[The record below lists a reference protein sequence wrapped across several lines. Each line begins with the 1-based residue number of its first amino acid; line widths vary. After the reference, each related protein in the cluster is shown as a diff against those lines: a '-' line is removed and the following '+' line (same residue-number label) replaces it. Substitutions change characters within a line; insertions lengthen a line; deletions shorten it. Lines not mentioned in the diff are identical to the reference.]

1 MQGLKREITL
11 SIKCDQKKNLAIP
24 ITTVYNNLGAFEKM

>member
-11 SIKCDQKKNLAIP
+11 SIKCDQKNPVIP

>member
-11 SIKCDQKKNLAIP
+11 SIKCDQKNLVIP
-24 ITTVYNNLGAFEKM
+24 ITTVYNNLEAFEKM